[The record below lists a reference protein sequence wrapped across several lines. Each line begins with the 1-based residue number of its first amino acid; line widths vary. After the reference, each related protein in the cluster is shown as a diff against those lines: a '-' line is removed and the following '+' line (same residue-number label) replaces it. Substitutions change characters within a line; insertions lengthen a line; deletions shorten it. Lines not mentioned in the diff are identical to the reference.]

1 MEMGIFAQTVAT
13 VRSTAVPNFS
23 PPHSDSLLP
32 MSRNVVPTL
41 QSDPADF
48 TYAVYYTHAHF
59 LIRTHARTH
68 EPRVD
73 AKTTGNPFAGQ
84 QPLPDFDIKM

>member
-1 MEMGIFAQTVAT
+1 MGIFAQTVAT

-68 EPRVD
+68 AHTSQESTQKLLGIPSQDNSHCRIL
-73 AKTTGNPFAGQ
+73 T
-84 QPLPDFDIKM
+84 